1 MRMTYNITFT
11 KNGALSAC
19 LGPILG
25 NLEQV
30 EAYAEAYASENGLKL
45 HSIQPCDNTVV
56 LPHSQN
62 IRYLEIEMDP
72 EFWERTIMRLVEV
85 ITHQYEEPDEYS
97 VIETVSNFSNS
108 LSDEEGI
115 SLCYYMGTKK
125 KEDKP
130 ELHLD
135 LEAGFSEVLKQHA
148 AVVLEYLVNKE
159 LWG

>member
-11 KNGALSAC
+11 KKGALSAC
-19 LGPILG
+19 LGPVLG
-25 NLEQV
+25 SLEQV
-30 EAYAEAYASENGLKL
+30 ENYAESYANENCLQVS
-45 HSIQPCDNTVV
+45 SIQPCDNTVV
-56 LPHSQN
+56 LPHSEN

-72 EFWERTIMRLVEV
+72 EFWEHTVMELVEV
-85 ITHQYEEPDEYS
+85 ITHQYEEPDEHS
-97 VIETVSNFSNS
+97 VIEVVSNFCNS

-115 SLCYYMGTKK
+115 SLCYYMGTKQ

-130 ELHLD
+130 ELDLD